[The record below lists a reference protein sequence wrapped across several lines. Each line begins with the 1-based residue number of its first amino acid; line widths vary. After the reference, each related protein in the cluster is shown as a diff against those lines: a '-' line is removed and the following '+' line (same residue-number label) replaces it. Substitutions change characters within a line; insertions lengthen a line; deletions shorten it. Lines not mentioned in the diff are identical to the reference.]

1 MHCSQYYATIHKVTT
16 KLMPMSQHSELESII
31 EDAIELA
38 RTKSHNYV
46 TTEHLLLA
54 LIRHQPFRK
63 TLDKFG
69 TDAGMLDQE
78 VDGYLNSLT
87 SIVSKSADVQPKKT
101 SALECIFNRAN
112 VQVMFTGRRTL
123 TVIDVYLS
131 IMAETNSHA
140 HYFLLKYGVK
150 KQEFVD
156 HWTKTYSHSDAKLS
170 QAQATEILTEYCTDL
185 TGAARGNRLEPM
197 IGRATEVQEMV
208 TTLARRFKAN
218 VLMVGDP
225 GVGKTHIVEGLAQ
238 EIVAGRVPEF
248 LKDHEVWSLEIGSL
262 LA

>member
-1 MHCSQYYATIHKVTT
+1 
-16 KLMPMSQHSELESII
+16 MPMSQHSELESII

-101 SALECIFNRAN
+101 SALERIFNRAN

-156 HWTKTYSHSDAKLS
+156 HWT
-170 QAQATEILTEYCTDL
+170 
-185 TGAARGNRLEPM
+185 
-197 IGRATEVQEMV
+197 
-208 TTLARRFKAN
+208 
-218 VLMVGDP
+218 
-225 GVGKTHIVEGLAQ
+225 
-238 EIVAGRVPEF
+238 
-248 LKDHEVWSLEIGSL
+248 
-262 LA
+262 